1 MAAAL
6 LAIDQGTTS
15 TRSIVFDKRGAKLGV
30 AQLELPQSYPQPGWV
45 EHDANRIWDDTLKTM
60 REAVKAARLSTKDIA
75 AIGITNQRE
84 TAVIW
89 ERAGGKPIHP
99 AIVWQ
104 DRRTADFCKQHQ
116 DRNGWIAGKT
126 GLLIDPYFSATKIAW
141 MLDHVPGARARASSG
156 ELAFGTI
163 DTWLLWKLTGGK
175 VHATDATNAS
185 RTALFNV
192 RTQSWDDELLKFFN
206 VPRALLP

>member
-1 MAAAL
+1 MAAAAL

-15 TRSIVFDKRGAKLGV
+15 TRAIVFDKSGSQLGV
-30 AQLELPQSYPQPGWV
+30 AQEELPQSYPQPGWV
-45 EHDANRIWDDTLKTM
+45 EHDASRIWEDTLKVM
-60 REAVKAARLSTKDIA
+60 REAIKAARLATKDIA

-84 TAVIW
+84 TTVIW
-89 ERAGGKPIHP
+89 DRKTGKPIHP

-104 DRRTADFCKQHQ
+104 ARRTAEFCRKHQ
-116 DRNGWIAGKT
+116 DRNEWIAEKT
-126 GLLIDPYFSATKIAW
+126 GLLVDPYFSATKIAW
-141 MLDHVPGARARASSG
+141 LLDNVEGARSRAEKG

-163 DTWLLWKLTGGK
+163 DSWLLANLTNGK

-192 RTQSWDDELLKFFN
+192 RTQQ
-206 VPRALLP
+206 